1 MFVATFRVQF
11 LADDEVGAALL
22 ADQMAQELATDLNP
36 EDGEEA
42 ALTQVASTSIGAT
55 PEELLVNFR
64 ATRNALIRTRF
75 KPAFDL
81 AKQLQEIIQALQEGD
96 LQLMRPFRHGDFAD
110 LAEAILVRN
119 ENPQ

>member
-1 MFVATFRVQF
+1 MYVATFRVQF

-22 ADQMAQELATDLNP
+22 ADQMAQELAIDLNP
-36 EDGEEA
+36 EDSEEA

-81 AKQLQEIIQALQEGD
+81 AKSLQEIIQALQEGD